1 QPGVQ
6 AGQDET
12 EGNLM
17 EKSAGWNRL
26 NRVFHGL
33 SYLKFAFYLGGLYYQ
48 LKAMVF
54 GRREEFTTDLCFALL
69 LYGFA
74 MALEGLR
81 DNNQIVDLRRKQ
93 LTRRVGLFQWVVA
106 GSILLFSFAVLLGLV
121 LLILL
126 GDEFQGVAVA
136 SFGLGGLALMRQ
148 EYDCLNQALE
158 FPDQPIDSEP
168 SSASA
173 TRQ

>member
-1 QPGVQ
+1 MKRKGI
-6 AGQDET
+6 
-12 EGNLM
+12 LM

-26 NRVFHGL
+26 NRVFHVL
-33 SYLKFAFYLGGLYYQ
+33 SHLKFAFYLGGLYYQ
-48 LKAMVF
+48 LKAMIF

-81 DNNQIVDLRRKQ
+81 DNSQIVDLRRKQ
-93 LTRRVGLFQWVVA
+93 LTRRVSLFQWVVT

-121 LLILL
+121 LLIYL

-158 FPDQPIDSEP
+158 FPDQPIDPEP
-168 SSASA
+168 SSDSVI
-173 TRQ
+173 RQ

>member
-1 QPGVQ
+1 MILCQRHLRPTAGPCPTRRRTQPGVQ

-17 EKSAGWNRL
+17 EKSAGWKRL

-106 GSILLFSFAVLLGLV
+106 GSILLFSFAVLL
-121 LLILL
+121 
-126 GDEFQGVAVA
+126 A
-136 SFGLGGLALMRQ
+136 LALLRRRDARVM
-148 EYDCLNQALE
+148 
-158 FPDQPIDSEP
+158 P
-168 SSASA
+168 
-173 TRQ
+173 

>member
-1 QPGVQ
+1 
-6 AGQDET
+6 
-12 EGNLM
+12 M

-33 SYLKFAFYLGGLYYQ
+33 SHLKFAFYVGGVYYQ
-48 LKAMVF
+48 LQAMVF
-54 GRREEFTTDLCFALL
+54 GRREEFTKDLCFALL

-81 DNNQIVDLRRKQ
+81 DNSRIVDLRRKQ
-93 LTRRVGLFQWVVA
+93 LTRRVSLFQWVIT

-121 LLILL
+121 LLVVL

-158 FPDQPIDSEP
+158 FPDQPIESEP

-173 TRQ
+173 TRP